1 MPSLQSEPAMRLLER
16 RIAGSGDARLLET
29 VLARK
34 SPEFY
39 IVDADLN
46 VHLRGGDEQHPS
58 LERRLPEDIR
68 IAVKRLLES
77 EPLDSAVVAVRRDLA
92 MRVLRLHGAMET
104 RYALFFEPYRGRDLV
119 EQAVKRFSLTSREA
133 AVLDLVLR
141 GAPTSEIASRLNITD
156 GTVHQHI
163 KNLGAKVGVTRR
175 NAIVATVL
183 GLAAA

>member
-1 MPSLQSEPAMRLLER
+1 MPTLQAETGIRMLER
-16 RIAGSGDARLLET
+16 RIAGSGEARLLET

-34 SPEFY
+34 APDFY

-46 VHLRGGDEQHPS
+46 VHLRGGEEAHVGI
-58 LERRLPEDIR
+58 ERLPEDVR
-68 IAVKRLLES
+68 VAVKQLLES

-92 MRVLRLHGAMET
+92 MRVLRLHGTIET
-104 RYALFFEPYRGRDLV
+104 RYALFFEPYRGRDLID
-119 EQAVKRFSLTSREA
+119 QAVKRFGLTSREG

-141 GAPTSEIASRLNITD
+141 GAPTSEIAERLHITD

-163 KNLGAKVGVTRR
+163 KNLGAKIGVTRR

-183 GLAAA
+183 GLVAA